1 MSDISW
7 LFSGMNIKFQMNHND
22 YKKSKFVLAS
32 SLLFLIPAL
41 AFAVNG
47 DYITAICIT
56 ISCIFSVLGDYVY
69 VGQDGNEAYKY
80 YDRLAASLLFC
91 ILITRRFFVHGE
103 PEAIFLSKIILP
115 LSMFKYSS
123 LATTQEE
130 WVIRHSL
137 WHISLVIIFLSEV

>member
-1 MSDISW
+1 MSELSW
-7 LFSGMNIKFQMNHND
+7 LGDIGINFSMNHHD
-22 YKKSKFVLAS
+22 YKQSRWVLTS

-47 DYITAICIT
+47 DYVTAICVT

-69 VGQDGNEAYKY
+69 VGQDGNDPYKY
-80 YDRLAASLLFC
+80 YDRIAAALLFC
-91 ILITRRFFVHGE
+91 ILITRRFFVKGE

-123 LATTQEE
+123 MSKTQKE
-130 WVIRHSL
+130 WEIRHSL
-137 WHISLVIIFLSEV
+137 WHIMLVLIFLSEV

>member
-7 LFSGMNIKFQMNHND
+7 LFSGMNIKFQMNHNE
-22 YKKSKFVLAS
+22 YKKIKFVLAS

-41 AFAVNG
+41 AFAVNK
-47 DYITAICIT
+47 DYITAISIT
-56 ISCIFSVLGDYVY
+56 ISCIFSVLGDYIY
-69 VGQDGNEAYKY
+69 VGQDGNDAYKY
-80 YDRLAASLLFC
+80 YDRLAAALLFC

-103 PEAIFLSKIILP
+103 PEAIFLAKIILP

-123 LATTQEE
+123 MATTQNE

-137 WHISLVIIFLSEV
+137 WHIVLVIIFLSEV

>member
-1 MSDISW
+1 MTDSSW
-7 LFSGMNIKFQMNHND
+7 LNGIGIEFAMKNSD
-22 YKKSKFVLAS
+22 YKRNKFVLVS
-32 SLLFLIPAL
+32 SLLFLIPAI

-47 DYITAICIT
+47 DYITAISIA
-56 ISCIFSVLGDYVY
+56 ISCFFSVLGDYVY
-69 VGQDGNEAYKY
+69 VGTQHTDAYKH
-80 YDRLAASLLFC
+80 YDRLAAALLFG
-91 ILITRRFFVHGE
+91 ILITRRFVVRGE

-123 LATTQEE
+123 MATTQNE